1 MTTERPR
8 ARWKEIWTP
17 WRCFI
22 GCLLLLEVAWL
33 LFPPPGDLVERWY
46 SQGLFRMVGA
56 VMVWH
61 QDRLPVSL
69 SSLLI
74 ALVLGVVVLQG
85 AVKFRRVRAQGERF
99 WQFVGWFVAHVFQW
113 GIVLLFWML
122 LSWGAGY
129 QRSPVEV
136 RWSLD
141 MTPPTVAEVGQ
152 LQSQLLAII
161 QESADQASGEDTAG
175 AIAAISEAMEGLVIA
190 RGETPVHL
198 PEQVRASIPGAFLI
212 SSTMGMCMP
221 PVVEPW
227 VDGALDPV
235 TFTRVAAHE
244 LGHVAGYN
252 RESEATLLGYLAGLN
267 AEDDLAR
274 YATALGIYLDLIR
287 REPDPEVY
295 RVAWEALPLRAR
307 EDGTLSWEIQERYRI
322 KNRLYQRVG
331 FHAYDTYLKS
341 QGIKEGMVNYSM
353 GLRLFVGA
361 WRNGLTAPHL
371 RPETVGESS

>member
-1 MTTERPR
+1 MTSERPR
-8 ARWKEIWTP
+8 ARWKKIWTS
-17 WRCFI
+17 WWCLV

-33 LFPPPGDLVERWY
+33 LFPPPGDLVDRWF
-46 SQGLFRMVGA
+46 SQGFFRLVGG

-69 SSLLI
+69 SSILI
-74 ALVLGVVVLQG
+74 VLVLGVIVLRG
-85 AVKFRRVRAQGERF
+85 GMTLRRVRAQGEPV
-99 WQFVGWFVAHVFQW
+99 WKFVGWLLSRASQW

-141 MTPPTVAEVGQ
+141 IAPPTAAEAGQ
-152 LQSQLLAII
+152 LRSQLLAII
-161 QESADQASGEDTAG
+161 QATAIQASGENTDE
-175 AIAAISEAMEGLVIA
+175 AIAAISEAMEGLVTA

-198 PEQVRASIPGAFLI
+198 PEQVRASIPGVFLI
-212 SSTMGMCMP
+212 SSTLGMCMP

-252 RESEATLLGYLAGLN
+252 RESEATLMGYLAGLKT
-267 AEDDLAR
+267 EDDLAR
-274 YATALGIYLDLIR
+274 YAIALEIYLDLIR
-287 REPDPEVY
+287 REPDPEAY

-307 EDGTLSWEIQERYRI
+307 EDATRSWEIQDRYRI
-322 KNRLYQRVG
+322 KNRLYQQVG
-331 FHAYDTYLKS
+331 YRAYDTYLKS

-361 WRNGLTAPHL
+361 WRDGLTAPCL
-371 RPETVGESS
+371 RPETVGERS